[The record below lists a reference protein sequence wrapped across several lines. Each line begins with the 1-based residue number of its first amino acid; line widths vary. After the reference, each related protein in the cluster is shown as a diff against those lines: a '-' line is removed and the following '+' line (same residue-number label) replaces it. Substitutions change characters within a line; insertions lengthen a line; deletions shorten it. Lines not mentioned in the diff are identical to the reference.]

1 MAQPE
6 TVQVMSGCRAFAN
19 KAALVENA
27 AAQWLELL
35 AKRDVGRPFTVALSG
50 GRTPRLLYDSVAELA
65 QPSAFDNIH
74 FFWGDERV
82 VPPTDDASNF
92 KLADDGLFRPLQ
104 IQLGQVH
111 RVQTERSETEAV
123 QLATDELQQL
133 TDSQADGQPVID
145 LVFLGMGEDAH
156 VASLFPGDT
165 EAIESKAVYRAVT
178 GPKPPPRRITLGYPA
193 LAAAREVWV
202 LASGEGKTE
211 SLRASLANGSDTPL
225 GRVLQTR
232 EHTEILTDFKP

>member
-1 MAQPE
+1 
-6 TVQVMSGCRAFAN
+6 MSGCTAFAD
-19 KAALVENA
+19 KASLTEYA
-27 AAQWLELL
+27 ATQWLELL
-35 AKRDVGRPFTVALSG
+35 AKRDGGRPFTVALSG
-50 GRTPRLLYDSVAELA
+50 GRTPRLLYESVVELA
-65 QPSAFDNIH
+65 RPSAFDNVH

-82 VPPTDDASNF
+82 VPPMDDESNF
-92 KLADDGLFRPLQ
+92 KLADDGLFRLLQ
-104 IQLGQVH
+104 IPLGQVH

-123 QLATDELQQL
+123 QLAIDELEQF
-133 TDSQADGQPVID
+133 TDNQADGQPVID

-165 EAIESKAVYRAVT
+165 EALESQAVYRAVT

-202 LASGEGKTE
+202 LASGEGKAKA
-211 SLRASLANGSDTPL
+211 LRASLANSSDTPL
-225 GRVLQTR
+225 ARVLQSR

>member
-65 QPSAFDNIH
+65 QPSAFDNVH

-82 VPPTDDASNF
+82 VPPTDDESNF

-104 IQLGQVH
+104 IPLGQVH

-123 QLATDELQQL
+123 QLATDELEQL
-133 TDSQADGQPVID
+133 TDSQANGQPVID

-202 LASGEGKTE
+202 LASGEGKAE

>member
-1 MAQPE
+1 
-6 TVQVMSGCRAFAN
+6 MSGCTAFAD
-19 KAALVENA
+19 KAALTEHA

-50 GRTPRLLYDSVAELA
+50 GRTPRLLYDSVAQLA
-65 QPSAFDNIH
+65 QPSAFDNVH

-82 VPPTDDASNF
+82 VPPTDDESNF

-104 IQLGQVH
+104 IPLGQVH

-123 QLATDELQQL
+123 QLATDELEQF

-156 VASLFPGDT
+156 VASLYPGDT

-202 LASGEGKTE
+202 LASGEGKAE
-211 SLRASLANGSDTPL
+211 ALRGSLVKGSATPL
-225 GRVLQTR
+225 GRVLQSR

>member
-1 MAQPE
+1 
-6 TVQVMSGCRAFAN
+6 MSGCTAFAD
-19 KAALVENA
+19 KAALTEYA

-35 AKRDVGRPFTVALSG
+35 AKRDGGRPFTVALSG
-50 GRTPRLLYDSVAELA
+50 GRTPRRLYDSVAELA
-65 QPSAFDNIH
+65 QPSAFDNVH

-82 VPPTDDASNF
+82 VPPTDDESNF
-92 KLADDGLFRPLQ
+92 KLADLDLFQPLR
-104 IQLGQVH
+104 IPLGQVH
-111 RVQTERSETEAV
+111 RVQTERNETEAI
-123 QLATDELQQL
+123 QLATDELLQHAE
-133 TDSQADGQPVID
+133 SNAAAQPVID

-202 LASGEGKTE
+202 LASGDGKAE
-211 SLRASLANGSDTPL
+211 ALRASLANGSDTPL
-225 GRVLQTR
+225 ARVLQSR

>member
-1 MAQPE
+1 MN
-6 TVQVMSGCRAFAN
+6 GCRAFAN

-50 GRTPRLLYDSVAELA
+50 GRSPRLLYDSVAELA
-65 QPSAFDNIH
+65 QPSAFDNVH

-82 VPPTDDASNF
+82 VLPTDDESNF

-111 RVQTERSETEAV
+111 RVQTERSEIEAV
-123 QLATDELQQL
+123 QLATDELEQF

-202 LASGEGKTE
+202 LASGEGKAE
-211 SLRASLANGSDTPL
+211 ALRASLANGSDTPL

>member
-6 TVQVMSGCRAFAN
+6 TVQGMSGCTAFAD
-19 KAALVENA
+19 KAALAEHA
-27 AAQWLELL
+27 AAQWLERL
-35 AKRDVGRPFTVALSG
+35 AKRDTNKPFTVALSG
-50 GRTPRLLYDSVAELA
+50 GRIPRLLYESVVELA
-65 QPSAFDNIH
+65 RPSVFDNVH

-82 VPPTDDASNF
+82 VPPTDDESNF
-92 KLADDGLFRPLQ
+92 KLADLGLFRPLR
-104 IQLGQVH
+104 IPPGQVH

-123 QLATDELQQL
+123 QLATDELL
-133 TDSQADGQPVID
+133 RFTNSQADRQPVID

-165 EAIESKAVYRAVT
+165 EAIKSQAVYRAVT

-202 LASGEGKTE
+202 LASGEGKAE
-211 SLRASLANGSDTPL
+211 ALRVSLTKGGDTPL
-225 GRVLQTR
+225 ARVLQSHER
-232 EHTEILTDFKP
+232 TEILTDFKL

>member
-35 AKRDVGRPFTVALSG
+35 AKRDAGKPLTVALSG

-65 QPSAFDNIH
+65 QPSAFDNVH

-82 VPPTDDASNF
+82 VLPTDDESNF

-111 RVQTERSETEAV
+111 RVQTERSEIEAV
-123 QLATDELQQL
+123 QLATDELEQF

-202 LASGEGKTE
+202 LASGEGKAE
-211 SLRASLANGSDTPL
+211 ALRASLANGSDTPL